1 MNRTERDTP
10 RFLGSMATG
19 SVTEV
24 LASAN
29 DLLAQHLALIARVRD
44 SQKSH
49 RRKLRTLSSPPQSI
63 LRLPLIPSPKPSP
76 PPSPPSSPLL
86 VPRRKP
92 PRADLPPP
100 KRARAA
106 HYENYVPEEETIR
119 NDYSQRYVDGGEW
132 PQNWVLGAEPE
143 RRFEESVTPL
153 YNPQMRTDPK
163 PIRDLNVLFV
173 FTRYPKQQ
181 RLLALK
187 KVSVTEYALPPMY
200 LPFSEL
206 ASLQPCKFDVIV
218 LDPPLSSSFTWD
230 TLQDLPIATLAADP
244 SFVFLWVGSG
254 AGDGLERGREVL
266 AKWGYRR
273 CEDVCWVKTNLE
285 SNRGPG
291 VRHRH
296 PPIAPRLAD

>member
-1 MNRTERDTP
+1 MDT
-10 RFLGSMATG
+10 AA
-19 SVTEV
+19 VTDV

-29 DLLAQHLALIARVRD
+29 DLLSQHLALIARVRD

-143 RRFEESVTPL
+143 RRFEEFVTPV
-153 YNPQMRTDPK
+153 PHAHAHS
-163 PIRDLNVLFV
+163 VLIHLS
-173 FTRYPKQQ
+173 RYPKQQ

-187 KVSVTEYALPPMY
+187 KASVTEYALPPMY

-206 ASLQPCKFDVIV
+206 ASLQSSKFDVIV
-218 LDPPLSSSFTWD
+218 LDPPLSSSFSWD
-230 TLQDLPIATLAADP
+230 TLQDLPLATLAADP

-291 VRHRH
+291 VWHHH
-296 PPIAPRLAD
+296 PSSRLTTHSLF